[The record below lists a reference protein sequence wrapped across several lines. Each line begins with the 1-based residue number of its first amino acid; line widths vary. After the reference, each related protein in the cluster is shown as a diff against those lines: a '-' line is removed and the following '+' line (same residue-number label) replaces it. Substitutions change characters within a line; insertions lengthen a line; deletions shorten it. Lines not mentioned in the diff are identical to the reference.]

1 VLKLSRAVATWA
13 PGAGLRAE
21 EPILLLRAGWDE
33 MVGTEVARNSYP
45 ARIIAG
51 TLQVVT
57 RSSAWSHQLSF
68 LAEHVLTAIA
78 ARLPRA
84 GIERLRF
91 RVGALPAASKPGTP
105 PRRRAAAHRPAPRA
119 AAASAREAI
128 ARFRG
133 EVEGRRRAARAA
145 GWKECTRCGALV
157 APAAG
162 ELCVPCESA
171 GFQERT
177 AATARLLFEAPWLGY
192 GGTVALVEGLKE
204 REYESI
210 RSQLLKRWWEMLA
223 QACAVKRLSRDG
235 RERLI
240 ASSYVVLRSKLPPE
254 KIVPATVRTILGDEL
269 HDFLYGTPN
278 SVES

>member
-1 VLKLSRAVATWA
+1 VLKLSRAVATWT
-13 PGAGLRAE
+13 PGAALRPG

-45 ARIIAG
+45 ARIIGG
-51 TLQVVT
+51 TLQVIT
-57 RSSAWSHQLSF
+57 RSSAWSHQLTF
-68 LAEHVLTAIA
+68 LAEHVLKAIA

-91 RVGALPAASKPGTP
+91 RVGALPAPSKPGTSG
-105 PRRRAAAHRPAPRA
+105 RRRPAARQPAPRPP
-119 AAASAREAI
+119 AASAREAI

-145 GWKECTRCGALV
+145 GWKECARCGALV
-157 APAAG
+157 APATG
-162 ELCVPCESA
+162 GLCVPCESA
-171 GFQERT
+171 GLQERT

-192 GGTVALVEGLKE
+192 GGTAALVDGLQEG
-204 REYESI
+204 EYESI
-210 RSQLLKRWWEMLA
+210 RSQLLRRWWEMLA

-254 KIVPATVRTILGDEL
+254 KIAPATVRTVLGDEL

-278 SVES
+278 NVES

>member
-1 VLKLSRAVATWA
+1 VLKLSRAVATWT

-45 ARIIAG
+45 ARIIGG
-51 TLQVVT
+51 TLQVIT
-57 RSSAWSHQLSF
+57 RSSAWSHQLTF
-68 LAEHVLTAIA
+68 LAEHALTAIA

-91 RVGALPAASKPGTP
+91 RVGTLPAPSKPGTSA
-105 PRRRAAAHRPAPRA
+105 RRRAAVRQPAPRPP
-119 AAASAREAI
+119 AASAREAI

-133 EVEGRRRAARAA
+133 QVEERRRAARTA
-145 GWKECTRCGALV
+145 GWKECARCGALL
-157 APAAG
+157 APEAG
-162 ELCVPCESA
+162 GLCIPCESA
-171 GFQERT
+171 GLQERA

-192 GGTVALVEGLKE
+192 GGTAALVDGLQQ

-210 RSQLLKRWWEMLA
+210 RSQLLRRWWEMLA

-254 KIVPATVRTILGDEL
+254 KIAPATVRTILGDEL

-278 SVES
+278 NVES

>member
-1 VLKLSRAVATWA
+1 VLKLSRAVASWA
-13 PGAGLRAE
+13 PGTGLRAE
-21 EPILLLRAGWDE
+21 EPILLLRAAWDE
-33 MVGTEVARNSYP
+33 MVGSEVARNSYP
-45 ARIIAG
+45 ARIIGG
-51 TLQVVT
+51 TLQVIT

-91 RVGALPAASKPGTP
+91 RVGALPAPSKPGASG
-105 PRRRAAAHRPAPRA
+105 RRRAAARQTTPRA
-119 AAASAREAI
+119 PAASAREAI

-133 EVEGRRRAARAA
+133 EVEGRRHAARAA
-145 GWKECTRCGALV
+145 GWKECARCGALV
-157 APAAG
+157 APAAAG
-162 ELCVPCESA
+162 LCVPCESA
-171 GFQERT
+171 GLQERT
-177 AATARLLFEAPWLGY
+177 AAAARLLFEAPWLGY
-192 GGTVALVEGLKE
+192 GGTAALVEGLQQ

-210 RSQLLKRWWEMLA
+210 RSQLLRRWWEMLA

-254 KIVPATVRTILGDEL
+254 KIAPATVRTVLGDEL
-269 HDFLYGTPN
+269 HDFLYGMPN
-278 SVES
+278 NKES

>member
-1 VLKLSRAVATWA
+1 MLKLSRAVATWA
-13 PGAGLRAE
+13 PSAGLRAE

-33 MVGTEVARNSYP
+33 IVGEEVARNSYP
-45 ARIIAG
+45 ARIIGG

-57 RSSAWSHQLSF
+57 RSSAWSHQLTF

-91 RVGALPAASKPGTP
+91 RVGALPAPAKPGAP
-105 PRRRAAAHRPAPRA
+105 AHRRPAARKTAPRPPA
-119 AAASAREAI
+119 GSAREAV
-128 ARFRG
+128 ARFRN
-133 EVEGRRRAARAA
+133 EVEGRRRMARAA
-145 GWKECTRCGALV
+145 GWKECARCGALV

-162 ELCVPCESA
+162 ALCVPCESA
-171 GFQERT
+171 GREERAT
-177 AATARLLFEAPWLGY
+177 AAARLLFEAPWLGY
-192 GGTVALVEGLKE
+192 SGTAALVEGLQE
-204 REYESI
+204 REYGSI
-210 RSQLLKRWWEMLA
+210 RSQLLRRWWEMLA
-223 QACAVKRLSRDG
+223 QASAVKRLSRDG

-254 KIVPATVRTILGDEL
+254 KIAPATVRSILGDEL

-278 SVES
+278 NVES